1 MFDLFGI
8 LHSRLTESYRPS
20 HSKASNWRST
30 PLWDADPQA
39 SVQASL
45 VQLLSF
51 AHRQRQP
58 LAPLISG
65 LAEEQRGVSRRRLR
79 RLAMRLEQGMPLVD
93 ALEQTPG
100 VLSDESVLTLRL
112 GVQSGTLPAAFVAL
126 AGDDPSSRIH
136 QSYRIRQALA
146 YAAGLTLAFGF
157 VGTFILVLIAPT
169 FQYMLEEFGMASV
182 TVWQFSTLMS
192 VTSFLAQYLPLL
204 IALGVLLGILIRLTK
219 PVRLFQRTWAAR
231 LFATVAQR
239 RAAHMLQMLA
249 LAIDAGRPL
258 PSVFSTLA
266 RYHFDRYIRSRL
278 LFARNEVE
286 QGAEPWESLASAQL
300 LSPEECRAIS
310 SLEPSQSRSWLMRR
324 LADWKL
330 VQADRVA
337 SMIGACLHPLVVI
350 AFGLVVLWIATAFI
364 GMLSFMISSLA

>member
-8 LHSRLTESYRPS
+8 LHSRLTESYRPG

-112 GVQSGTLPAAFVAL
+112 GVQSGTLPAAFAAL
-126 AGDDPSSRIH
+126 AGEDPSSRVH
-136 QSYRIRQALA
+136 FSYRIRQALA

-169 FQYMLEEFGMASV
+169 FQKMLEEFGMAPV
-182 TVWQFSTLMS
+182 TVWQFSSLMT
-192 VTSFLAQYLPLL
+192 VTSYLSHYLPLF
-204 IALGVLLGILIRLTK
+204 IALGVLLGILIWLTR
-219 PVRLFQRTWAAR
+219 PIRIFQRTWAAR
-231 LFATVAQR
+231 LLATVAQR
-239 RAAHMLQMLA
+239 RAAHMLQMFA
-249 LAIDAGRPL
+249 LVTDAGRPL
-258 PSVFSTLA
+258 PSVLSTLA

-337 SMIGACLHPLVVI
+337 SMIVACLHPLVVI